1 MLPDDQAKKISQLIA
16 RCWSDENFKRNFVA
30 DPLATLK
37 AEGTDLE
44 MPAGTSLKVVQDT
57 EDLVHFVLPARPT
70 ELSDE
75 ELENVAGGEDLAD
88 IAEYR
93 CYSRGCVCN
102 GCGACGGCRYSRACR
117 YC

>member
-16 RCWSDENFKRNFVA
+16 RCWSDENFNRKLLA
-30 DPLATLK
+30 DPLATLR
-37 AEGTDLE
+37 AEGAVLE
-44 MPAGTSLKVVQDT
+44 LPAGTSLKVVQDT

-75 ELENVAGGEDLAD
+75 ELENVAGGED
-88 IAEYR
+88 IVGYR
-93 CYSRGCVCN
+93 CSCRAC
-102 GCGACGGCRYSRACR
+102 GCGGCGGCRGCSGCYSYACR